1 MGYSSSSEHLPTRT
15 RGRVASPCRSASH
28 PQGSEPV
35 SYSLGVEGAPGH
47 GLQVLGQRRG
57 KPAQCQH
64 DHRHKPLA
72 EPTLPRPG
80 HLPGCRL
87 HLGSP
92 GASSAN
98 WPRLPVLR
106 CALNRSGAHP
116 PQSPALKCSPPA
128 GFGVALLRPAGQED
142 SLGSCPQP
150 GHGPRPPM
158 ARSLGLS
165 AARGATGALRP
176 RVIRPDSAWL
186 PETVRDCAPSP

>member
-1 MGYSSSSEHLPTRT
+1 MGRRSSSEHLPTRT

-28 PQGSEPV
+28 PQGSEPI

-57 KPAQCQH
+57 EPAQCQH

-80 HLPGCRL
+80 HLPGSRL

-116 PQSPALKCSPPA
+116 PQSPALKCSLPPA
-128 GFGVALLRPAGQED
+128 SVSLFSARRARRTHWAAVPNLGMGRGLRGLAPLV
-142 SLGSCPQP
+142 S
-150 GHGPRPPM
+150 PPHE
-158 ARSLGLS
+158 ARRGL
-165 AARGATGALRP
+165 
-176 RVIRPDSAWL
+176 
-186 PETVRDCAPSP
+186 CAPG